1 MKRPTIFKT
10 SCLAVLLLT
19 GYGLAIAE
27 PASQEPAAAA
37 VEAQASS
44 VAAEAAAAETQAPAV
59 AADAA
64 LPQQT
69 ATTADEAVAAE
80 PASSATDTG
89 TAVEPGTEPEPA
101 AAVIESAPADV
112 DASVPEI
119 EAADKQVA
127 PVSELKPPLAAPEEA
142 EAGPAVADSPHSGD
156 ALTPDVPAADTP
168 AAEFSAES
176 LYGQWIVK
184 EQHPEAGEVVTLF
197 SINSD
202 ASFAGTLT
210 VAGEVVWTYSGAWSL
225 DGNLITWIYTES
237 TPPLMQVNE
246 AEIDEI
252 LSIDDEK
259 LTYRS
264 GTRDV
269 VETLYRVVD

>member
-69 ATTADEAVAAE
+69 ATTAD
-80 PASSATDTG
+80 
-89 TAVEPGTEPEPA
+89 EPGTEPEPA